1 MPFEEKD
8 PSQQMDP
15 KLRLK
20 KVSSQPSMFDS
31 QPKKMTQEEFNK
43 KALEVNNTSSDY
55 KKRAAELA
63 LKYKKAMEDKTLPQN
78 KSIFS
83 NEFEHEL
90 ISDMIKLAID
100 INNDPNEKEGMG
112 SLSWITVLLKSSF
125 SQRDR
130 INQLEY
136 EVLQIKKIVESQN
149 TVKKE
154 NNSA

>member
-1 MPFEEKD
+1 MCPFEEDELEPEEDYKT
-8 PSQQMDP
+8 
-15 KLRLK
+15 KVK
-20 KVSSQPSMFDS
+20 KVSSQKSIFDS
-31 QPKKMTQEEFNK
+31 QQKKVTQEEFRK
-43 KALEVNNTSSDY
+43 KALEVNEQSSDY

-63 LKYKKAMEDKTLPQN
+63 LKYKKTMEDKTLVKN

-83 NEFEHEL
+83 NEVEHEL

-130 INQLEY
+130 INELEY
-136 EVLQIKKIVESQN
+136 ETLQLKKIIEAGN
-149 TVKKE
+149 KE
-154 NNSA
+154 NNKP